1 MEVSNTGSPDF
12 IGNKVGEVTGTK
24 SLVKKTVATLDGNVG
39 EKSGY
44 IGGRPDKIIRIIPR
58 EVALFVTP

>member
-44 IGGRPDKIIRIIPR
+44 IGGRPDKIRIIPR
-58 EVALFVTP
+58 EVASSVTP